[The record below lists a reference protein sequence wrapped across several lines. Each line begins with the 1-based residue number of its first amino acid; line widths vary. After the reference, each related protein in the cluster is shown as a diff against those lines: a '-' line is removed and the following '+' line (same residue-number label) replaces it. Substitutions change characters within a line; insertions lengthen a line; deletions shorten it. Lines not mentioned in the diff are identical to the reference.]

1 MNKKV
6 KKTNK
11 TTTKKTATKKTSA
24 KHTHVAPV
32 LFTNETDKQEVAI
45 SNLENLV
52 SSIYEDLPLAQTF
65 SGIQD
70 EKQLAKMMAALNGTL
85 DSLPIE
91 TLTEGL
97 FNNPKEDAKFAKDLA
112 SVLHGLKNLSSTV
125 NKHISDKH

>member
-6 KKTNK
+6 RKTH
-11 TTTKKTATKKTSA
+11 KTASKKPSA
-24 KHTHVAPV
+24 KRAETAPV
-32 LFTNETDKQEVAI
+32 LFTNETDKQEQAI

-70 EKQLAKMMAALNGTL
+70 SKQLAQMMAALNGTL

-91 TLTEGL
+91 SLTEGL
-97 FNNPKEDAKFAKDLA
+97 FTNPKEDAKFAKDLA
-112 SVLHGLKNLSSTV
+112 SVLHGLKNLSETV
-125 NKHISDKH
+125 NKHISDKQ

>member
-6 KKTNK
+6 RKTKK
-11 TTTKKTATKKTSA
+11 TTTTAKKTST
-24 KHTHVAPV
+24 KHTNTSPALVSKG
-32 LFTNETDKQEVAI
+32 TDKQEQAI

-70 EKQLAKMMAALNGTL
+70 EKQLAQMMAALNGTL

-91 TLTEGL
+91 SLTEGL

-125 NKHISDKH
+125 NKHISDRR

>member
-6 KKTNK
+6 RK
-11 TTTKKTATKKTSA
+11 TKKTTTKKTSA
-24 KHTHVAPV
+24 KHADTAPV

-70 EKQLAKMMAALNGTL
+70 EKQLAQMMAALNGTL

-91 TLTEGL
+91 SLTEGL
-97 FNNPKEDAKFAKDLA
+97 FNNPKEDAKFAEDLG

-125 NKHISDKH
+125 NKHISDKQSIRKN

>member
-6 KKTNK
+6 RKTKK
-11 TTTKKTATKKTSA
+11 TTTTSKKTSTQ
-24 KHTHVAPV
+24 HTPTSPALVSK
-32 LFTNETDKQEVAI
+32 ETDKQEKAI
-45 SNLENLV
+45 SNLEKLV

-70 EKQLAKMMAALNGTL
+70 EKQLAQMMAALNGTL

-91 TLTEGL
+91 SLTEGL

-125 NKHISDKH
+125 NKHISDRR

>member
-6 KKTNK
+6 RKTKK
-11 TTTKKTATKKTSA
+11 TTTKKTSTKQADVT
-24 KHTHVAPV
+24 PV
-32 LFTNETDKQEVAI
+32 LFTNEADKQEVAI

-70 EKQLAKMMAALNGTL
+70 EKQLTQMMAALNGTL

-91 TLTEGL
+91 SLTEGL
-97 FNNPKEDAKFAKDLA
+97 FSNPKEDAKFAKDLA

-125 NKHISDKH
+125 SKHISDKQ

>member
-6 KKTNK
+6 RKTQK
-11 TTTKKTATKKTSA
+11 TTKTAKKA
-24 KHTHVAPV
+24 DNAPI
-32 LFTNETDKQEVAI
+32 LFTQETEKQEQAI
-45 SNLENLV
+45 TNLENLV
-52 SSIYEDLPLAQTF
+52 SSIYQDLPLAQTF

-91 TLTEGL
+91 SLTEGL
-97 FNNPKEDAKFAKDLA
+97 FDNPKEDAKFAKDLA

-125 NKHISDKH
+125 NKHVSDKK